1 MTNRDC
7 YYGFNGRVYGSA
19 KAAET
24 ARMEAEPR
32 RKPRKHINRKSKLS
46 VCAEVS
52 RDDSEDIRDFQ
63 DAQF

>member
-1 MTNRDC
+1 
-7 YYGFNGRVYGSA
+7 
-19 KAAET
+19 
-24 ARMEAEPR
+24 MEAEPR